1 MLTRR
6 LFVACAALLAV
17 SSWAGRSVFAQADA
31 GAGAFIQ
38 SLGNEA
44 IATFSDKSVP
54 RDQAVQKF
62 RTLLYRGFDVP
73 YIGRFV
79 LGRFWNQATPPQ
91 QEEYQKLFEKMIV
104 STYADRFIEYSGETF
119 KITGSRPEGDTD
131 AVVTTQIVRP
141 NGPPVNVDWRVR
153 KRDSGFKIIDVIVEG
168 VSMSV
173 TQRSEFA
180 SVISSSGGQI
190 EGLLRA
196 MRQKTGTAG

>member
-17 SSWAGRSVFAQADA
+17 SSWAGRSVLAQADA

-54 RDQAVQKF
+54 RDQSVQKF

-79 LGRFWNQATPPQ
+79 LGRFWNQATPQ
-91 QEEYQKLFEKMIV
+91 QQDEYQKLFEKMIV
-104 STYADRFIEYSGETF
+104 ATYADRFVEYSGETF

-153 KRDSGFKIIDVIVEG
+153 KRDAGFKIIDVIVEG